1 MLQVIPIPAFT
12 DNYFWLLTNE
22 ERKFAAI
29 VDPGDAEPVIRE
41 LESRNMS
48 PVALLIT
55 HHHSDHVGGIAKLV
69 EKYPDLDVYGPANEF
84 IPHITKALD
93 ETKTVELKELDLTFS
108 VMDIPGH
115 TAGHIAYYCDEEKE
129 KSLFCGDT
137 IFANGCGRVFDGTME
152 DLYASLN
159 KIAKLPAE
167 TLLYCAHEYTLDNI
181 GFAKWVEPDNED
193 LIERQERSWEL
204 IDSSRPT
211 VPSTLEMEFKTN
223 PFLRTHIPEVIAKAE
238 VIAGRETRTP
248 VDVFTVLRV
257 WKDTEYD

>member
-22 ERKFAAI
+22 ERKYAAI
-29 VDPGDAEPVIRE
+29 VDPGDAEPVIHE
-41 LESRNMS
+41 LESRDMQ

-69 EKYPDLDVYGPANEF
+69 EKYPNLTVYGPANEF
-84 IPHITKALD
+84 IPHITQALD
-93 ETKTVELKELDLTFS
+93 ESKTVVLDELGLSFD

-115 TAGHIAYYCDEEKE
+115 TAGHIAYYCDGEKE

-137 IFANGCGRVFDGTME
+137 IFGCGCGRVFDGTMV
-152 DLYASLN
+152 DLYNSIN
-159 KIAKLPAE
+159 KIAKLPVE
-167 TLLYCAHEYTLDNI
+167 TRLYCAHEYTLDNI
-181 GFAKWVEPDNED
+181 GFAKWVEPDNQD
-193 LIERQERSWEL
+193 LIERQEQSWEL
-204 IDSSRPT
+204 IDKHRPT

-223 PFLRTHIPEVIAKAE
+223 PFLRTHIPEVIVKAE
-238 VIAGRETRTP
+238 EIAGRETQTAA
-248 VDVFTVLRV
+248 DVFAVLRI